1 MTLVICTFESS
12 TKYGPMM
19 FYNLNLK
26 KVVKIINDGRGYI
39 SYKPAIE
46 PEQHGLLTYLCD
58 RNSKSLT

>member
-1 MTLVICTFESS
+1 
-12 TKYGPMM
+12 M

-26 KVVKIINDGRGYI
+26 KVVKIINDGRGFI